1 MEIQGRKTAKG
12 QQAHPSQHTLRW
24 KWGSECV
31 LETVAKDEQGEI
43 LAFMKNKFNSRPLK
57 GEQGQSVPKPLSVVS
72 QFQDGYNQ
80 ILVFKLVSKKK

>member
-24 KWGSECV
+24 KWKSDYV
-31 LETVAKDEQGEI
+31 LETVTKDEQGEI
-43 LAFMKNKFNSRPLK
+43 LGLMRNEFNSMPLK
-57 GEQGQSVPKPLSVVS
+57 GEQGQPVPKPLSMVS

-80 ILVFKLVSKKK
+80 ILVFKLVSQ